1 MVAAVADKAVA
12 EKLLAAGIEPETS
25 TSEELRGFVK
35 TEIAKWAEIVKE
47 AGIEPQ

>member
-1 MVAAVADKAVA
+1 VAAVNDKGTA

-25 TSEELRGFVK
+25 SAAELRSFVQS
-35 TEIAKWAEIVKE
+35 EVRKWAEIVRA